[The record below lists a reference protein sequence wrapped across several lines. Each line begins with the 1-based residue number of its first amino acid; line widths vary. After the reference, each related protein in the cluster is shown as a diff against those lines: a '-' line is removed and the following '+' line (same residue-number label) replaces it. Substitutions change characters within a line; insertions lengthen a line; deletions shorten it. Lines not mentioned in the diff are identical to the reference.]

1 MGRPKREL
9 TPEEIDQVERLAAIL
24 RMEDIADF
32 LGISDDT
39 LRRRMKEDPDILR
52 AYKRGK
58 AKAAAGVGTSLLQQA
73 RDGNLTAMIFYAK
86 TQMGWRET
94 QQIEANVTNGKFII
108 DLVGDEDDS
117 GS

>member
-1 MGRPKREL
+1 MARPRKEL
-9 TPEEIDQVERLAAIL
+9 TPEDITQVERLAAVL
-24 RMEDIADF
+24 NLEQIADY
-32 LGISDDT
+32 LGISDTT
-39 LRRRMKEDPDILR
+39 LRRRMQENPDVR
-52 AYKRGK
+52 TAYKKGR
-58 AKAAAGVGTSLLQQA
+58 AVAAIGIGTSLLQQA

>member
-1 MGRPKREL
+1 MARQQKNL
-9 TPEEIDQVERLAAIL
+9 TPDQITQIERLAAVLTI
-24 RMEDIADF
+24 EQISDY
-32 LGISDDT
+32 LGIPQRTLYRRLQDDPNV
-39 LRRRMKEDPDILR
+39 MA
-52 AYKRGK
+52 AYKKGR
-58 AKAAAGVGTSLLQQA
+58 ATAAIGVGTSLLQQA

-108 DLVGDEDDS
+108 DLVGDENDS